1 MKLEWWILLGV
12 WLLSSGLLFLIPKQK
27 IRLAI
32 TSFVFMQ
39 AVTWMFGLIVVEVGL
54 LTYPVRLFAKANRA
68 SFTYEFFAYPAVA
81 VIFNVFYPH
90 FSRKLIKFLYYGAY
104 CTALT
109 IPEVLIEKYTDL
121 LEYHH
126 WTWFWTWITLFLT
139 FMISRGFCVWFF
151 RGISKEMD

>member
-27 IRLAI
+27 LRLAI
-32 TSFVFMQ
+32 TAFVFMQ

-90 FSRKLIKFLYYGAY
+90 LSRKAVKFFYYGAY

-126 WTWFWTWITLFLT
+126 WTWYWTWITLFLT

-151 RGISKEMD
+151 RGIIKEME